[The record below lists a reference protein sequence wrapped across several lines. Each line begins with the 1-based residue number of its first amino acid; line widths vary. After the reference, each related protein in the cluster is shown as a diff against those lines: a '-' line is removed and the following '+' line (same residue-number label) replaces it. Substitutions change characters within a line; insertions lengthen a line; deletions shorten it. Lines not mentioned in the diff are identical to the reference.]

1 MDKVNKLDIEK
12 EELDKKVNILINEY
26 DYYSKLVEDL
36 KNMFTEYE
44 VLDNI
49 ICFSSCDD
57 INNETGL
64 EIDVENLH
72 LNFCIEILSINSSNI
87 FKFSAVDFNKK
98 DTEFNVT
105 IFKDEKEINKYI
117 SNSIEKVKKDII
129 MWLICC
135 I

>member
-1 MDKVNKLDIEK
+1 MDNIVNKLDIEK

-36 KNMFTEYE
+36 KDMFTEYE
-44 VLDNI
+44 VCDNI

-57 INNETGL
+57 IN
-64 EIDVENLH
+64 DVENLH
-72 LNFCIEILSINSSNI
+72 LDFCIKILSINSSNI